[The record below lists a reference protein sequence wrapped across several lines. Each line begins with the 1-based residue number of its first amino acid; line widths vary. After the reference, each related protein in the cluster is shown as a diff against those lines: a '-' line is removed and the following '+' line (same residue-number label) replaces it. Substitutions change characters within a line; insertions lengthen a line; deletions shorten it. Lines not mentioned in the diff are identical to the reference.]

1 MHILLY
7 VYAVYCKRMLS
18 LINLSRCFFSKALC
32 MPKHPQNPLTS
43 TKIWQCFFGIQ
54 GPCSPATSF
63 LGPQPL
69 ALASSPCSVPMVR
82 CSMLGTAWLEWRVSW
97 KETPE
102 RVRWFN
108 ERTLGWNPSLCGIS
122 CLLHLNSQSLAFSLF
137 LCFCDRWFLWTK
149 TRALYLTSYKSVLF
163 AQSILSQIWTWEE

>member
-1 MHILLY
+1 M
-7 VYAVYCKRMLS
+7 
-18 LINLSRCFFSKALC
+18 FFSKTLC
-32 MPKHPQNPLTS
+32 MAKHAQNPLTS
-43 TKIWQCFFGIQ
+43 TKIWQCFFWIQ
-54 GPCSPATSF
+54 GPCFPATSF

-102 RVRWFN
+102 RNHYQWTN
-108 ERTLGWNPSLCGIS
+108 LGVKPLVVWYFMFIAPQFTIPGIY
-122 CLLHLNSQSLAFSLF
+122 FSYF
-137 LCFCDRWFLWTK
+137 FKSFCDRWFLWTK

-163 AQSILSQIWTWEE
+163 AQTILSQIWTWEE

>member
-1 MHILLY
+1 MKFVYFVYVKHILCCLN
-7 VYAVYCKRMLS
+7 L
-18 LINLSRCFFSKALC
+18 LIWYIYIYLASITMFFSKTLC
-32 MPKHPQNPLTS
+32 KKPAESPDFNQNLAM
-43 TKIWQCFFGIQ
+43 FFWIQ
-54 GPCSPATSF
+54 GLCSPATSF

-108 ERTLGWNPSLCGIS
+108 GRTLGWDPSLCGIS
-122 CLLHLNSQSLAFSLF
+122 CLLHLNSQSLAFIYFILFCMFLRQMISLNQN
-137 LCFCDRWFLWTK
+137 
-149 TRALYLTSYKSVLF
+149 
-163 AQSILSQIWTWEE
+163 QSPISDILQ